1 MRHFALALVLFAIAR
16 PASAQDGASS
26 ARRRV
31 DIAVRPWTA
40 VGQVNTG
47 AYTRCTGVLIAPQL
61 AVTAAHCLFNRAT
74 GRFLPPA
81 SVHFV
86 LGYDR
91 GRFTF
96 QTIARGIRMDPAQDD
111 ARTLQAASRDWALLD
126 LAEPAPSSI
135 EPMPLAADLPATGE
149 AFFAAGFGR
158 DRAFALTVA
167 ADCRTL
173 ATPDTRLITASCGI
187 IQGYS
192 GGPMVDAA
200 GRLLGISVATA
211 RVDDRDVALAVP
223 VSAWREEL
231 GR

>member
-1 MRHFALALVLFAIAR
+1 MRHLALALVLFAIAC

-86 LGYDR
+86 LGYDQ

-96 QTIARGIRMDPAQDD
+96 QTIARGIRMDPAQDG

-167 ADCRTL
+167 DCRSL
-173 ATPDTRLITASCGI
+173 ASADARLIAASCGI

-200 GRLLGISVATA
+200 GNLLGIAVATA
-211 RVDDRDVALAVP
+211 RRGDRDVALAVP
-223 VSAWREEL
+223 VSAWRDEL